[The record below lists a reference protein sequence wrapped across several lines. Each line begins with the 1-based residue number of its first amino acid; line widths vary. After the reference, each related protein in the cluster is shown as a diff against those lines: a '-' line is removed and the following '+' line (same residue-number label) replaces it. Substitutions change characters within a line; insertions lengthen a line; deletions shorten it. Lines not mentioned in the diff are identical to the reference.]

1 MELNISRKRLPVINL
16 DDVPLYDKFGRQ
28 RGLSE
33 TEVEDLLSLDDVV
46 LNDIY
51 QYHLPPTRRIP
62 PLLWTR
68 LRADLPGYL
77 ADNDA
82 DGVVVINWYHRQFRL
97 APHSR

>member
-1 MELNISRKRLPVINL
+1 ML
-16 DDVPLYDKFGRQ
+16 DLLYFCSVQ

-33 TEVEDLLSLDDVV
+33 TELEDLLSLDDLV

-51 QYHLPPTRRIP
+51 QYHLPPSRRIP

-97 APHSR
+97 AMLVDLVNQSVLQL

>member
-1 MELNISRKRLPVINL
+1 M
-16 DDVPLYDKFGRQ
+16 Q

-33 TEVEDLLSLDDVV
+33 TELEDLLSLDDVV

-82 DGVVVINWYHRQFRL
+82 DGVVVINWYHRQFRSVQDRYKSSENL
-97 APHSR
+97 KECNVNIVRFFFIYC